1 MDATSERESKLQS
14 LADRLQFT
22 IVKTHDRYTL
32 TRTADVPRP
41 VREEGLTLE
50 QAEDILETWKLRGPH
65 GG

>member
-1 MDATSERESKLQS
+1 METTSERESKLKS

-22 IVKTHDRYTL
+22 LVRTQDRFTL

-41 VREEGLTLE
+41 VCEEDLTLE
-50 QAEDILETWKLRGPH
+50 QAEHMLETWKLRGPH